1 MAAQIVRVGT
11 VATIVCMQ
19 MKGSSEQNPAGTML
33 QIASADL
40 YKRLFLLLQ
49 QRTQLPP
56 STHYPN

>member
-19 MKGSSEQNPAGTML
+19 MKGSSERNPAGTML
-33 QIASADL
+33 QIASTDL
-40 YKRLFLLLQ
+40 YKQLFLLLQ

-56 STHYPN
+56 STNYPN